1 MITFGK
7 QDGWA
12 FWADRKV
19 AKFYFKVMLIAKA
32 TAGAKGD
39 FIRGIKEKKNAGVVL
54 LPNDC
59 LSGIELV
66 LESSC

>member
-1 MITFGK
+1 
-7 QDGWA
+7 
-12 FWADRKV
+12 
-19 AKFYFKVMLIAKA
+19 MLIAKA